1 MKDRIIYTKSDGGL
15 AILIPTGEISI
26 EDVARKDVPQGVA
39 YKFVSLADI
48 PSDRTF
54 RNAWV
59 AEPFEPDGYG
69 DPDGYW
75 SEQARTGVQ
84 E

>member
-1 MKDRIIYTKSDGGL
+1 MKIIFAKPDGGV
-15 AILIPTGEISI
+15 AIIHPTGELSI
-26 EDVARKDVPQGVA
+26 EVVARKDVPQGVP
-39 YKFVSLADI
+39 YKIIEDSAV
-48 PSDRTF
+48 PTDRTF

-75 SEQARTGVQ
+75 REQNDQ
-84 E
+84 S

>member
-1 MKDRIIYTKSDGGL
+1 MKVIYATSTGGVAIIH
-15 AILIPTGEISI
+15 PTGELPI
-26 EDVARKDVPQGVA
+26 EVVARKDVPQGVP
-39 YKFVSLADI
+39 YKIIEDSAV
-48 PSDRTF
+48 PTDRTF

-75 SEQARTGVQ
+75 REQNDQ
-84 E
+84 S

>member
-1 MKDRIIYTKSDGGL
+1 MKIIFAKPDGGV
-15 AILIPTGEISI
+15 AIIHSTGELPI
-26 EDVARKDVPQGVA
+26 EVVARKDVPQGVP
-39 YKFVSLADI
+39 YKFVEDSAV
-48 PSDRTF
+48 PTDRTF

-75 SEQARTGVQ
+75 REQNDQ
-84 E
+84 S